1 MLDRDLFSANLPR
14 DFFAGPPTSA
24 PVAQVRDVLMC
35 AAPADVSTNELP
47 GHPPI
52 AGAYEA
58 REQIGTPGP
67 VELGRG
73 VRIDRLSADDAK
85 LLVSACIPRGH
96 YFKPIRHD
104 NQRYSLIRDVD
115 PEEAARHPFGWDLDR
130 AIWEALTLSRLVRDN
145 NYSTEFAA
153 RITDYADGQQTV
165 MYAVTG
171 ESKHVYRLRQDREWL
186 DAAEGRELAALLS
199 AYWSTPPA
207 FDSRVGRALWRAEW
221 ASWLLFADLALSILV
236 SGLEALLKT
245 QESAGATKQFKH
257 RVTALSSELGIEGVD
272 EDFCRNAYV
281 ARSDWVHGA
290 HVRLFSAGSDRAEHE
305 RSGIAEG
312 PVDDDER
319 RFLGHVA
326 LVQDVLRATV
336 RRCIEDQEFRS
347 VFDADRAI
355 RARWPVPSD

>member
-1 MLDRDLFSANLPR
+1 MLGRDLFSANLPR
-14 DFFAGPPTSA
+14 EFFAGRPTSA
-24 PVAQVRDVLMC
+24 PVAQVRDVIMC
-35 AAPADVSTNELP
+35 AAPDDVSTHEFAA
-47 GHPPI
+47 HPPI

-58 REQIGTPGP
+58 REQIGTPGS
-67 VELGRG
+67 VEVGRR

-85 LLVSACIPRGH
+85 LLVNACIPRGH

-104 NQRYSLIRDVD
+104 NQRYSLMRDVD
-115 PEEAARHPFGWDLDR
+115 PEEAAWHPFGWDEDR
-130 AIWEALTLSRLVRDN
+130 ALWDALTLSRLVRDN

-153 RITDYADGQQTV
+153 RITDYADGEQTV

-199 AYWSTPPA
+199 AYWRAPPA
-207 FDSRVGRALWRAEW
+207 LDSRVGRALWRAEW
-221 ASWLLFADLALSILV
+221 ASWLMFGDLALSILV

-245 QESAGATKQFKH
+245 QESAGATRQFKH

-272 EDFCRNAYV
+272 DDFCRNAYV
-281 ARSDWVHGA
+281 ARSEWVHGT
-290 HVRLFSAGSDRAEHE
+290 HVRLFSAGSERAGHE
-305 RSGIAEG
+305 GAGIAEG

-319 RFLGHVA
+319 RFLAQVA
-326 LVQDVLRATV
+326 LVQDVLRAAV
-336 RRCIEDQEFRS
+336 RRCIEDPEFRRI
-347 VFDADRAI
+347 FDADRAI